1 MNCQL
6 LIKNP
11 YNYCTICKL
20 NYLMQCTK
28 MNEKEMKHALRELQ
42 LRKSQSSTSVKGL

>member
-6 LIKNP
+6 LIRSP
-11 YNYCTICKL
+11 YNYCTNCKL
-20 NYLMQCTK
+20 NYLKQYTK

-42 LRKSQSSTSVKGL
+42 LREGLVTKDTKGL